1 MAEYAE
7 KPRWMAE
14 PSLQDIPQEK
24 LDFLQKMVFESRE
37 LSQKDL
43 LPFLMA
49 LAQRSRSSNITFST
63 EEMNTIIAAIKKIQH
78 SGRAFK
84 NEPDYEADAAREIAL
99 HLPR

>member
-63 EEMNTIIAAIKKIQH
+63 KEMNTIIEAIKKYSTPEELLKMNQIMKLMQR
-78 SGRAFK
+78 GR
-84 NEPDYEADAAREIAL
+84 
-99 HLPR
+99 